1 MDETKYRNLFVIHFC
16 GSANDFDNEFKRVI
30 KENGYS
36 EDLKKEFYFAAFDSL
51 IDLNKRLLIR
61 KDEFY
66 KDNVIALYNLFIN
79 ALKEDGL
86 HYSSVEEKR
95 TNFEQNEFPTV
106 VLYAKG
112 LKHYTSDDNEYIPSN
127 KEYNPNTKYGRRKTR
142 EQAQLNYKNG
152 TDEYRKDSDNIKL
165 VLWLI
170 VIVIAILFFIIKSKL
185 KSWLWVISRT
195 LRYAI
200 IKK

>member
-1 MDETKYRNLFVIHFC
+1 MDENKYRNLFVNHLR
-16 GSANDFDNEFKRVI
+16 GSANDFDSEFKRVI

-36 EDLKKEFYFAAFDSL
+36 EDLKKEFYFAAFDSI
-51 IDLNKRLLIR
+51 IDVNKKLLVR

-66 KDNVIALYNLFIN
+66 KDNVIAQYNLFIN

-86 HYSSVEEKR
+86 DYSSVEEKR

-112 LKHYTSDDNEYIPSN
+112 LKLSTPVDNEYVSSY
-127 KEYNPNTKYGRRKTR
+127 KEYNPNTKYGRRKAR
-142 EQAQLNYKNG
+142 EQAQQNYENG
-152 TDEYRKDSDNIKL
+152 TDEYRNENDNIKL

-170 VIVIAILFFIIKSKL
+170 VIGIAIIFFVIKSKL
-185 KSWLWVISRT
+185 KS
-195 LRYAI
+195 
-200 IKK
+200 